1 MKIVL
6 LTGLIL
12 PLLMSCGEDYGKGRR
27 ATAQK
32 NQSGEFVTAE
42 LGIPAHLHRDN
53 NQSIMSS
60 RDAVAY
66 LMDPSGQSDEIRSV
80 PLRDKDDEGSIQNV
94 KTLGDAKGRPGVI
107 CGIKPEL
114 TLQGKISDCAEKNKE
129 RAIWEST
136 RFGAAG
142 EADWK
147 LVARNKFGLEIWID
161 MRTNML
167 WADASSGANWCE
179 ASGNM
184 EKDCKDLLVSF
195 DKRICQNIGELSN
208 INWRLPTRNDFLQ
221 ADLDGIRF
229 VLPTNIE
236 AGFWT
241 ATMDS
246 ASVLRDRAW
255 VYESQQGTLKS
266 VAIKSQKPVRCIGA
280 MKI

>member
-1 MKIVL
+1 MKITL
-6 LTGLIL
+6 LSALII
-12 PLLMSCGEDYGKGRR
+12 PLLLSCGEDYGKGRR
-27 ATAQK
+27 STAQK
-32 NQSGEFVTAE
+32 KPTGEFVTAE
-42 LGIPAHLHRDN
+42 LSIPAHLHRDN

-66 LMDPSGQSDEIRSV
+66 LLDPSVQRDEIRAV
-80 PLRDKDDEGSIQNV
+80 PLRDKDDEGSVQNV
-94 KTLGDAKGRPGVI
+94 KTLGDAKGRPGI
-107 CGIKPEL
+107 SCGIEPVL
-114 TLQGKISDCAEKNKE
+114 TLQGKIADCAEKNKE
-129 RAIWEST
+129 RSIWEAT

-147 LVARNKFGLEIWID
+147 LVARDKFGLEIWID

-179 ASGNM
+179 ASGNL
-184 EKDCKDLLVSF
+184 EKDCKDLLESF
-195 DKRICQNIGELSN
+195 DKRTCQNIGEVAN
-208 INWRLPTRNDFLQ
+208 ITWRLPTRNDFLQ

-229 VLPTNIE
+229 VLPTNLE

-241 ATMDS
+241 ATLDS

-266 VAIKSQKPVRCIGA
+266 VAIKSLRPVRCIGA
-280 MKI
+280 LKI